1 MDYEDVITYEPE
13 DVKIVFNPRIT
24 DILTDTNYA
33 PVIKALSKE
42 YLTVK
47 ELIEK
52 YEEITGIIKSPKT
65 MYRYLKELKKHG
77 AIIQVGQRVTKGKK
91 ATEALF
97 GKAAKIIYFYQAD
110 QDFWISEDFKEESE
124 IVLRRMA
131 TVFSKRWDI
140 PKPKTDCLR
149 QLLIQNDD
157 YIPNEIEKILE
168 IYVKQTEKEGQEI
181 SSQEMYRIV
190 NLARSIVPMLETEY
204 LEKELKKCFPSK
216 FKL

>member
-1 MDYEDVITYEPE
+1 MDYEDIITYEPE

-33 PVIKALSKE
+33 PVIKALKE
-42 YLTVK
+42 GFFTVK
-47 ELIEK
+47 ELTEK
-52 YEEITGIIKSPKT
+52 YEEITGNVKSPKT
-65 MYRYLKELKKHG
+65 MYRYLKELKMHG

-97 GKAAKIIYFYQAD
+97 GRAAKIIYFYQAD
-110 QDFWISEDFKEESE
+110 KDFWTSEDFKEESE
-124 IVLRRMA
+124 IVLKRMA
-131 TVFSKRWDI
+131 TVFSKRWNV

-157 YIPNEIEKILE
+157 YIPNEIKKILE
-168 IYVKQTEKEGQEI
+168 LYVEQSEEDAQEI
-181 SSQEMYRIV
+181 SSQEMYRII

-204 LEKELKKCFPSK
+204 LEKELKKCFPTKVKS
-216 FKL
+216 